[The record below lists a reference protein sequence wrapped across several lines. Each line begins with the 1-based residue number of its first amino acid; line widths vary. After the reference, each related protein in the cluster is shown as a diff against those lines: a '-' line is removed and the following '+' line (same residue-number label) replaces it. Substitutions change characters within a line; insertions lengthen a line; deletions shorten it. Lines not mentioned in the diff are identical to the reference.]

1 MNASIAMPGTTY
13 KLYGRKGAGS
23 LAVQIVLEEIGAA
36 YELIWV
42 GRTPAEKD
50 TLRRISPAAKIP
62 VLILPDGTVVCE
74 SAAMLIYLS
83 SAHPAAA
90 LAPETGGSAYAHYLQ
105 WMVFLSANVYEAAL
119 RYFYPERYST
129 AGEAAGAQ
137 IKERALADWTGHFEI
152 VHAALSPYV
161 LGPTLSAADF
171 YLHMLAGWFAAEDR
185 APASRLPK
193 FRIHA
198 DLLRRRLS
206 TRKAEADHEEA

>member
-1 MNASIAMPGTTY
+1 MPGTTY

-42 GRTPAEKD
+42 GK
-50 TLRRISPAAKIP
+50 
-62 VLILPDGTVVCE
+62 
-74 SAAMLIYLS
+74 
-83 SAHPAAA
+83 
-90 LAPETGGSAYAHYLQ
+90 
-105 WMVFLSANVYEAAL
+105 ANVYEAAL

-171 YLHMLAGWFAAEDR
+171 YPHMFAGWFTAEDR